1 MNDDIRTILY
11 ASDLDDGCEA
21 APAYPIDFAD
31 RLGARLP
38 VPAGEG

>member
-11 ASDLDDGCEA
+11 ASDLGDSREA
-21 APAYPIDFAD
+21 APAYAINFAG